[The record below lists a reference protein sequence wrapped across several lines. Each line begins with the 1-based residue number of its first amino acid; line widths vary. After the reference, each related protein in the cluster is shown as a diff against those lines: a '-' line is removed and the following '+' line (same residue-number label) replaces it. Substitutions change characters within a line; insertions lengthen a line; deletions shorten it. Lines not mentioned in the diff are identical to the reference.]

1 MRSEIIQLVACDNYD
16 DFPHLSFIFSQKL
29 ISLFN
34 VKTDPRVKYTAFGG
48 PRE

>member
-1 MRSEIIQLVACDNYD
+1 MRSEIIQLVAYDNYD
-16 DFPHLSFIFSQKL
+16 DFSFIFSRK
-29 ISLFN
+29 IHFPLFN